1 MRVTASRLARLSLV
15 LLLLLSLPAPSI
27 PGLPSDPAATRL
39 PTQLFTVRFKDV
51 NDVYLLIEPLLS
63 ARGSVQMQPRLRTL
77 AVTDDPETL
86 VKIEAMIQSYDLP
99 PKNVEVALQL
109 ILATTAGKP
118 PETISPRIRGG
129 VIQKLNEISTRW
141 SDYRLLGS
149 VTVVSSEGEKASVE
163 MGEDYRISFAV
174 DYASDEQRLVRF
186 KRFTLDRREKARDP
200 EHREETYARVLDTA
214 LNLKEDKLY
223 IFGASK
229 MESSN
234 RALFMTIT
242 ASTQR

>member
-1 MRVTASRLARLSLV
+1 MRNRGSRPARTGLLA
-15 LLLLLSLPAPSI
+15 LLLLSLAAPSL
-27 PGLPSDPAATRL
+27 PGSPPDSQTQRL

-63 ARGSVQMQPRLRTL
+63 TRGTVQMQPRLRTL
-77 AVTDDPETL
+77 AVTDDEETL
-86 VKIEAMIQSYDLP
+86 KKVEALIQSYDLP

-109 ILATTAGKP
+109 ILATTAQNP
-118 PETISPRIRGG
+118 PVSISPRIRG
-129 VIQKLNEISTRW
+129 VIQKLNEISTKW
-141 SDYRLLGS
+141 SDYKLLGATT
-149 VTVVSSEGEKASVE
+149 VTSSEGDHASVE
-163 MGEDYRISFAV
+163 MGDDYRISFAL
-174 DYASDEQRLVRF
+174 DYVSDDQKMVRF
-186 KRFTLDRREKARDP
+186 KRFILDRRERAREP
-200 EHREETYARVLDTA
+200 ESQEETYTRVLDTA

-242 ASTQR
+242 ASAQR